1 MVNEFALIVSQLQTD
16 QKITAVFVLVVS
28 IIRLKSQTET
38 FAKPLVLFTGLDFT
52 RYFSKAGRPGQKYLT
67 AVLELLVQ
75 NQTRRT
81 RSVTFA

>member
-28 IIRLKSQTET
+28 IIQLKSQTET
-38 FAKPLVLFTGLDFT
+38 FAKPLVQFTGLDFT
-52 RYFSKAGRPGQKYLT
+52 RYFSKAGRPSQKYLI

-81 RSVTFA
+81 RLATFA